1 MPSLKVLIC
10 IPEDLKNTL
19 SEKGPLTVIKQVLSD
34 LLVPHPQ
41 YRQGIFDIRG
51 FSVI

>member
-19 SEKGPLTVIKQVLSD
+19 SEKGPLTVIKRYQTYLCHILNTDKEFLTLEGS
-34 LLVPHPQ
+34 L
-41 YRQGIFDIRG
+41 
-51 FSVI
+51 